1 MAISPP
7 TDLVMDVVRAADPRR
22 AEDAARKLA
31 SYSPA
36 AKPDDFARLLARP
49 APQPAGALN
58 ARWRSAPTTAPRAF
72 KATASTGDPV
82 TDAYRA
88 LGALLLQKMV
98 ENALPNKN
106 GAGFGKG
113 AAGDAWKSMLAE
125 QVAQHAAVSAFR
137 IQRYAKPAAQV
148 EEAKSS

>member
-58 ARWRSAPTTAPRAF
+58 ARWRSAAHGPTTAPRAF

-88 LGALLLQKMV
+88 LG
-98 ENALPNKN
+98 ALPNKN